1 MVAFQKNLTENQCP
15 RASHHVKVTL
25 DQMNPKHIALLAFTM
40 LSISVQSQQAK
51 SVDPR
56 ANETKEQRDARMK
69 WWREARFGMFIH
81 WGVYSVPAG
90 TYDGKQIGGIGEWI
104 MRSANIPVARYEEY
118 AKQFNPEKFNATEW
132 VGYAKAAGM
141 KYIVMTAKHHDGF
154 AMYPTK
160 VSDWNITARSTFK
173 RDPIGEMSVA
183 CRKAGIKFGVYY
195 SQNLDWHHA
204 GGGTAGAAWDNAQK
218 GDFNKYVREISAP
231 QVNELLTNYK
241 PAVLWWDING
251 PFDAEEVRALTA
263 SFPKVPGLISN
274 NRLGG
279 GVPGDTETPE
289 QFIPATGFK
298 GRDWETCMTM
308 NDTWGFKS
316 YDHNFKSTK
325 MLVQNLIDI
334 ASKGGNYLLNVGPT
348 SEGIIPAQEVDL
360 LREVGQW
367 MKVNGESIY
376 ATSASPYKRL
386 PFDGRATVK
395 GNTLYLNVFNWPTG
409 GLSFGGLQTPIK
421 SAKVLGSGEK
431 LTISKSAD
439 GIVSISKPKV
449 LSSNSTA
456 IALSLEGKPVVI
468 EPEVLI
474 GPTPNGSLHLTAT
487 NATLDGDEI
496 KLQDSGENANIG
508 FWTNSNDSIKW
519 KLKIP
524 GNEGSKYIANLEYSC
539 APGSGGSTFS
549 LLLDG
554 KPTGVTGK
562 LEPTNSWND
571 YTKLT
576 LTGEFSIPTGVH
588 TLQIKVDSK
597 PNYAVMNLKKLALT
611 LVN

>member
-1 MVAFQKNLTENQCP
+1 MKFKFP
-15 RASHHVKVTL
+15 
-25 DQMNPKHIALLAFTM
+25 LLALTV
-40 LSISVQSQQAK
+40 LLAVGVHAQQNK

-104 MRSANIPVARYEEY
+104 MRSANIPVARYQEY
-118 AKQFNPEKFNATEW
+118 GKQFNPEKFNATEW
-132 VGYAKAAGM
+132 VSYAKAAGM

-160 VSDWNITARSTFK
+160 VSDWNITARSEFK
-173 RDPIGEMSVA
+173 RDPIGEMSAA

-204 GGGTAGAAWDNAQK
+204 GGGTAGAAWDDAQK
-218 GDFNKYVREISAP
+218 GDFHKYVREISAP

-316 YDHNFKSTK
+316 YDNNFKSTTT
-325 MLVQNLIDI
+325 LVRNLIDI

-348 SEGIIPAQEVDL
+348 SEGIIPAPEVDRL
-360 LREVGQW
+360 KEVGQW
-367 MKVNGESIY
+367 MKVNGSSIY
-376 ATSASPYKRL
+376 ATSASPYRKL
-386 PFDGRATVK
+386 AFDGRATVK
-395 GNTLYLNVFNWPTG
+395 GSTLFLNVFTWPSIG
-409 GLSFGGLQTPIK
+409 ISIQGLQNSVK
-421 SAKVLGSGEK
+421 SAVVISTGEK
-431 LTISKSAD
+431 LSVEKKAD
-439 GIVSISKPKV
+439 GSYVIDRPSRLDAI
-449 LSSNSTA
+449 STA
-456 IALSLEGKPVVI
+456 ISLSLDGPPTVV
-468 EPEVLI
+468 EPEMLL
-474 GPTPNGSLHLTAT
+474 GPSQSGLFNLNAEG
-487 NATLDGDEI
+487 ATLDGDEI
-496 KLQDSGENANIG
+496 KLQESGENANIG
-508 FWTNSNDSIKW
+508 FWTNPNDAITW
-519 KLKIP
+519 KVNVP
-524 GNEGSKYIANLEYSC
+524 GRDATEYQAKLEFACPEGVEGSKFRILV
-539 APGSGGSTFS
+539 
-549 LLLDG
+549 DD
-554 KPTGVTGK
+554 KPTGVNGTVTK
-562 LEPTNSWND
+562 TKSWND
-571 YTKLT
+571 FEFMSLNGIIRLT
-576 LTGEFSIPTGVH
+576 PGKHIIR
-588 TLQIKVDSK
+588 IKVDQMPK
-597 PNYAVMNLKKLALT
+597 YAVMNVKRLT
-611 LVN
+611 LTPIVK

>member
-1 MVAFQKNLTENQCP
+1 MKTK
-15 RASHHVKVTL
+15 ASFL
-25 DQMNPKHIALLAFTM
+25 ALAILLAFNV
-40 LSISVQSQQAK
+40 LGQNAK
-51 SVDPR
+51 PVDPR

-104 MRSANIPVARYEEY
+104 MRSANIPVAKYEQY

-132 VGYAKAAGM
+132 VGYAKAASM

-160 VSDWNITARSTFK
+160 VSDWNITARSEFK
-173 RDPIGEMSVA
+173 RDPIGEMSTA

-204 GGGTAGAAWDNAQK
+204 GGGTAGAAWDGAQK
-218 GDFNKYVREISAP
+218 GDFHKYVREISAP

-251 PFDAEEVRALTA
+251 PFDAEEIKALTA

-316 YDHNFKSTK
+316 YDNNFKSTQTI
-325 MLVQNLIDI
+325 VRNLIDI

-348 SEGIIPAQEVDL
+348 SEGIIPAPEVDL
-360 LREVGQW
+360 LKKVGEW
-367 MKVNGESIY
+367 MKVNGSSIY
-376 ATSASPYKRL
+376 GTSVAAMMASMRL
-386 PFDGRATVK
+386 RA
-395 GNTLYLNVFNWPTG
+395 LMSP
-409 GLSFGGLQTPIK
+409 
-421 SAKVLGSGEK
+421 
-431 LTISKSAD
+431 
-439 GIVSISKPKV
+439 
-449 LSSNSTA
+449 STMWA
-456 IALSLEGKPVVI
+456 LLLALSRRFCERRVM
-468 EPEVLI
+468 
-474 GPTPNGSLHLTAT
+474 T
-487 NATLDGDEI
+487 
-496 KLQDSGENANIG
+496 
-508 FWTNSNDSIKW
+508 
-519 KLKIP
+519 
-524 GNEGSKYIANLEYSC
+524 
-539 APGSGGSTFS
+539 ST
-549 LLLDG
+549 
-554 KPTGVTGK
+554 
-562 LEPTNSWND
+562 
-571 YTKLT
+571 
-576 LTGEFSIPTGVH
+576 
-588 TLQIKVDSK
+588 
-597 PNYAVMNLKKLALT
+597 
-611 LVN
+611 

>member
-1 MVAFQKNLTENQCP
+1 MKVKASILALT
-15 RASHHVKVTL
+15 A
-25 DQMNPKHIALLAFTM
+25 II
-40 LSISVQSQQAK
+40 SISVQAQQSS

-56 ANETKEQRDARMK
+56 ANETKEQRNARMK

-104 MRSANIPVARYEEY
+104 MRSANIPVARYQEY

-132 VGYAKAAGM
+132 VSYAKAAGM

-160 VSDWNITARSTFK
+160 VSDWNITARSEFK
-173 RDPIGEMSVA
+173 RDPIGEMSAA

-204 GGGTAGAAWDNAQK
+204 GGGTAGAAWDDAQK
-218 GDFNKYVREISAP
+218 GDFHKYVREISAP

-316 YDHNFKSTK
+316 YDNNFKSTTT
-325 MLVQNLIDI
+325 LVRNLIDI

-348 SEGIIPAQEVDL
+348 SEGIIPAPEVDRL
-360 LREVGQW
+360 KEVGQW
-367 MKVNGESIY
+367 MKVNGSSIY
-376 ATSASPYKRL
+376 ATSASPYRKL
-386 PFDGRATVK
+386 AFDGRATVK
-395 GNTLYLNVFNWPTG
+395 GSNLYLNVFTWPSIG
-409 GLSFGGLQTPIK
+409 ISIQGLQNSVK
-421 SAKVLGSGEK
+421 SAVVIATGEK
-431 LTISKSAD
+431 LTVEKKAD
-439 GIVSISKPKV
+439 GSYVIDRPSRLDAI
-449 LSSNSTA
+449 STA
-456 IALSLEGKPVVI
+456 ISLTLDGAPTVV
-468 EPEVLI
+468 EPEVMI
-474 GPTPNGSLHLTAT
+474 GPNQSGLFNL
-487 NATLDGDEI
+487 NAEGANLDGDEI
-496 KLQDSGENANIG
+496 KLQESGENANIG
-508 FWTNSNDSIKW
+508 FWTNPNDAITW
-519 KLKIP
+519 KVNVP
-524 GNEGSKYIANLEYSC
+524 GRDETEYQAKLEFACPEGVEGSKFRILV
-539 APGSGGSTFS
+539 
-549 LLLDG
+549 DD
-554 KPTGVTGK
+554 KPTGVNGTVTK
-562 LEPTNSWND
+562 TKSWND
-571 YTKLT
+571 FEFMSLNGIIRLT
-576 LTGEFSIPTGVH
+576 PGKHIIR
-588 TLQIKVDSK
+588 IKVDQMPK
-597 PNYAVMNLKKLALT
+597 YAVMNVKRITLT
-611 LVN
+611 PIVK

>member
-1 MVAFQKNLTENQCP
+1 MKVK
-15 RASHHVKVTL
+15 ASILAVTA
-25 DQMNPKHIALLAFTM
+25 II
-40 LSISVQSQQAK
+40 SISVQAQQSS

-104 MRSANIPVARYEEY
+104 MRSANIPVARYQEY

-132 VGYAKAAGM
+132 VSYAKAAGM

-160 VSDWNITARSTFK
+160 VSDWNITARSEFK
-173 RDPIGEMSVA
+173 RDPIGEMSAA

-204 GGGTAGAAWDNAQK
+204 GGGTAGAAWDDAQK
-218 GDFNKYVREISAP
+218 GDFHKYVREISAP

-316 YDHNFKSTK
+316 YDNNFKSTTT
-325 MLVQNLIDI
+325 LVRNLIDI

-348 SEGIIPAQEVDL
+348 SEGIIPAPEVDRL
-360 LREVGQW
+360 KEVGQW
-367 MKVNGESIY
+367 MKVNGSSIY
-376 ATSASPYKRL
+376 ATSASPYRKL
-386 PFDGRATVK
+386 AFDGRATVK
-395 GNTLYLNVFNWPTG
+395 GSTLFLNVFTWPSIG
-409 GLSFGGLQTPIK
+409 ISIQGLQNSVK
-421 SAKVLGSGEK
+421 SAVVISTGEK
-431 LTISKSAD
+431 LSVEKKAD
-439 GIVSISKPKV
+439 GSYVIDRPSRLDAI
-449 LSSNSTA
+449 STA
-456 IALSLEGKPVVI
+456 ISLSLDGPPTVV
-468 EPEVLI
+468 EPEMLL
-474 GPTPNGSLHLTAT
+474 GPSQSGLFNLNAEG
-487 NATLDGDEI
+487 ATLDGDEI
-496 KLQDSGENANIG
+496 KLQESGENANIG
-508 FWTNSNDSIKW
+508 FWTNPNDAITW
-519 KLKIP
+519 KVNVP
-524 GNEGSKYIANLEYSC
+524 GRDATEYQAKLEFACPEGVEGSKFRILV
-539 APGSGGSTFS
+539 
-549 LLLDG
+549 DD
-554 KPTGVTGK
+554 KPTGVNGTVTK
-562 LEPTNSWND
+562 TKSWND
-571 YTKLT
+571 FEFMSLNGIIRLT
-576 LTGEFSIPTGVH
+576 PGKHIIR
-588 TLQIKVDSK
+588 IKVDQMPK
-597 PNYAVMNLKKLALT
+597 YAVMNVKRLT
-611 LVN
+611 LTPIVK